1 MNWIRSYTIILSI
14 LLLTGILI
22 VQPAEEDVLIEAV
35 KQDYKISLFG
45 EPVPL
50 SNPDVRER
58 FEKQLLLS
66 VQDRAQVVLWL
77 KRSGRYMKLIDAI
90 LKRNN
95 APVDLKYIA
104 IIESALRAHATS
116 SKDAVGYWQFTAE
129 AGRNNGLRIDS
140 SIDERRNIFKST
152 EAAARYFKD
161 LHNMFGSWAL
171 CAAAYNMGDDGLRT
185 EILLQNE
192 RDYYKLYLPQ
202 ETQNYVLRI
211 ACAKLILDDP
221 AKFGFDPGEIEV
233 YLPPAFDEV
242 VINRQEETSITS
254 IAEASGSHFKQIK
267 DLNPEIRGY
276 TLTSGWHRILVPQGQ
291 GPGFNDRLEKILA
304 ESPKPENM
312 KIYVVRSGDNL
323 STIAAKF
330 GVSLGALLIWNNL
343 STSDNI
349 HPGDKLIVFKR

>member
-1 MNWIRSYTIILSI
+1 
-14 LLLTGILI
+14 
-22 VQPAEEDVLIEAV
+22 
-35 KQDYKISLFG
+35 
-45 EPVPL
+45 
-50 SNPDVRER
+50 
-58 FEKQLLLS
+58 
-66 VQDRAQVVLWL
+66 
-77 KRSGRYMKLIDAI
+77 
-90 LKRNN
+90 
-95 APVDLKYIA
+95 
-104 IIESALRAHATS
+104 
-116 SKDAVGYWQFTAE
+116 
-129 AGRNNGLRIDS
+129 
-140 SIDERRNIFKST
+140 
-152 EAAARYFKD
+152 
-161 LHNMFGSWAL
+161 MFGSWAL

>member
-116 SKDAVGYWQFTAE
+116 NKNAVGYWQFTAE

-140 SIDERRNIFKST
+140 SIDERRNIFRST
-152 EAAARYFKD
+152 EAASRYFKD
-161 LHNMFGSWAL
+161 LHNMFGSWAP
-171 CAAAYNMGDDGLRT
+171 CAAA
-185 EILLQNE
+185 
-192 RDYYKLYLPQ
+192 
-202 ETQNYVLRI
+202 
-211 ACAKLILDDP
+211 
-221 AKFGFDPGEIEV
+221 
-233 YLPPAFDEV
+233 
-242 VINRQEETSITS
+242 
-254 IAEASGSHFKQIK
+254 
-267 DLNPEIRGY
+267 
-276 TLTSGWHRILVPQGQ
+276 
-291 GPGFNDRLEKILA
+291 
-304 ESPKPENM
+304 
-312 KIYVVRSGDNL
+312 
-323 STIAAKF
+323 
-330 GVSLGALLIWNNL
+330 
-343 STSDNI
+343 
-349 HPGDKLIVFKR
+349 